1 MAIGL
6 ALLRNWRPRAVAL
19 GQLAVVAGY
28 SLGLSLIAPTLWL
41 DPFGGLLKN
50 LPVLAL
56 LLVHLAMVEER

>member
-19 GQLAVVAGY
+19 GQLAVVAVY

-41 DPFGGLLKN
+41 DAFGGLLKN